1 VQEAGILMYR
11 LFVAIDFPPWVIQ
24 ELTVLCFGLRGARWF
39 SEDQMHLTIRFIGEV
54 EGGVLRDAVAALRSV
69 AAEPLELELEG
80 VGVFPS
86 KRAPE
91 VLWVGVKKSDAL
103 LQFRRKVDSALAQAG
118 IPRESRKL
126 SPHVTIAR
134 LKSTPV
140 DHVARFVAG
149 NNLFKTQPFTAER
162 FCLYSSFL
170 ASQGAIH
177 TVEAEYEL
185 YANRSMQE

>member
-1 VQEAGILMYR
+1 MYR
-11 LFVAIDFPPWVIQ
+11 LFVAIDFPPWVIR
-24 ELTVLCFGLRGARWF
+24 ELVTLCFGLRGARWF

-54 EGGVLRDAVAALRSV
+54 EGGLFRDATAALRSV
-69 AAEPLELELEG
+69 VVEPLELELEG

-86 KRAPE
+86 NRAPE
-91 VLWVGVKKSDAL
+91 VLWVGVRKSESL
-103 LQFRRKVDSALAQAG
+103 LQLKRKIDSALVQSG

-134 LKSTPV
+134 LKSTPL
-140 DHVARFVAG
+140 DHLARFVAG
-149 NNLFKTQPFTAER
+149 NNLFRTEPFTAEQ

-185 YANRSMQE
+185 YPKRSMQE